1 MLRAFQRVGE
11 SLRYI
16 VVQSKAFSSNFWR
29 YWQGVEV
36 RKLASTCLRGD
47 LAGTGVATSS
57 CDQRRLHLSVKLRE
71 LTTWLIA
78 AAPSESSCY
87 RGESGFSGWLWFRL
101 QGLRRRPYI
110 NACSFLRLW

>member
-1 MLRAFQRVGE
+1 MLRAFQHVGE

-36 RKLASTCLRGD
+36 RKLCLHGD

-57 CDQRRLHLSVKLRE
+57 
-71 LTTWLIA
+71 
-78 AAPSESSCY
+78 
-87 RGESGFSGWLWFRL
+87 
-101 QGLRRRPYI
+101 
-110 NACSFLRLW
+110 